1 MGSNRILFFLLF
13 SCFSWAQ
20 DTLTNDKVNVD
31 FSGYMDG
38 YYAYDFNN
46 SKQLTKQPFFY
57 NHNRH
62 NEFNINIALFRGVI
76 TYENIYAKLSFQA
89 GTYVDDNYSNERL
102 KNINEAY
109 FGVYLDTAKKHT
121 IEMGIFSSYIGFE
134 SAITGTNLTLTR
146 SILAENSPYFMTGL
160 KYNYNLSKK
169 WILSGL
175 ITNGWQRIAKPN
187 NSIPPSFGTQIVYK
201 PSETSLL
208 NWSTFVGK
216 ENYNGAFGMRYFSNV
231 FWDATWDSKWRTI
244 IGFDFGMQKLTT
256 LNESYAKW
264 WSPVFITQYAINSN
278 WKTAARLEYYQDKH
292 NVIISNSNPFST
304 YGYSLNFDY
313 LFNTKAKFRVEA
325 RYLDSKEPLF
335 NNNATDNFSITTS
348 LSFEF
353 N

>member
-1 MGSNRILFFLLF
+1 MGNNRVLFFLF
-13 SCFSWAQ
+13 ISCFCWAQ
-20 DTLTNDKVNVD
+20 DTLTNNKVNVD

-46 SKQLTKQPFFY
+46 STQLTKQPFFY
-57 NHNRH
+57 NHNRY

-89 GTYVDDNYSNERL
+89 GTYVEDNYSNERI
-102 KNINEAY
+102 KNINEA
-109 FGVYLDTAKKHT
+109 FLGVYLDAAKKHT
-121 IEMGIFSSYIGFE
+121 LEMGIFSSYIGFE

-160 KYNYNLSKK
+160 KYNYNVSKQ
-169 WILSGL
+169 WMFSGL
-175 ITNGWQRIAKPN
+175 LTNGWQRIAKPN

-216 ENYNGAFGMRYFSNV
+216 ENYFGAFEMRYFSN
-231 FWDATWDSKWRTI
+231 FYWDTTWDSKWRTI
-244 IGFDFGMQKLTT
+244 IGFDFGLQKRKA
-256 LNESYAKW
+256 LNESYVNW
-264 WSPVFITQYAINSN
+264 WSPVLITQYTISSK
-278 WKTAARLEYYQDKH
+278 WQTAARLEYYQDKH
-292 NVIISNSNPFST
+292 NVIIAQTNPFST

-325 RYLDSKEPLF
+325 RYLAAKEPLF
-335 NNNATDNFSITTS
+335 YDNTNDNFSITTS